1 MNFSDALQILFHL
14 MAFIYA
20 DPATVIQQLVADLLM
35 QSLAN
40 AITTVRQM
48 DRADRRREDRRRVR
62 PWLIGSCPLHGPT
75 APSLPLRQAADYR
88 RTRWRAQGR
97 YQLDSVDSAALGDE
111 PEPYEPASCRHD
123 VRD

>member
-1 MNFSDALQILFHL
+1 

-48 DRADRRREDRRRVR
+48 DRADRRREDRR
-62 PWLIGSCPLHGPT
+62 PGT
-75 APSLPLRQAADYR
+75 ALVDRFVPSTWTNGTFLAAAASGGLSPDAVASSR
-88 RTRWRAQGR
+88 S
-97 YQLDSVDSAALGDE
+97 LSA
-111 PEPYEPASCRHD
+111 
-123 VRD
+123 